1 MSYANF
7 KPEIWSSKLIMD
19 RDARVVGV
27 QNSWRLFEGDIA
39 NAGDRV
45 HISGLF
51 GATIRDL
58 TDGGNIEDPETVSD
72 ESTELYID
80 QRKYINFMVDD
91 IDRIQSCAD
100 IMQAIIS
107 KTSNNLAVMQDEYV
121 YGVASAG
128 AGKTIDATASGSE
141 LTSKNV
147 LSYLSD
153 ALAFIR
159 SSRVYNNGEVFFEVH
174 PYVFAKLQL
183 AFSMMG
189 QQGGDTYKNGYRGPL
204 FGCMVFESNSIPVT
218 DSSGNAVK
226 AGSDGAIYH
235 NIVRTGEAVA
245 FAEQKSI
252 NFKAYDIEKGF
263 GEGIKGF
270 TLYGA
275 KVVKPS
281 ELVCLKTVLGKE
293 AL

>member
-147 LSYLSD
+147 LSYLSG

-218 DSSGNAVK
+218 DSSGNTVK